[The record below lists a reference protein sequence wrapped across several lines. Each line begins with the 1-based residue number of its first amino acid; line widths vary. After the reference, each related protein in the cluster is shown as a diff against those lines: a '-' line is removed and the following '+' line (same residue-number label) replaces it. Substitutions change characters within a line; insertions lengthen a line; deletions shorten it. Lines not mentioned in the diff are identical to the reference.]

1 LVDRKLVDRKLVDE
15 EKLAQKE
22 KLSEKQETAHGQT
35 KPKVA
40 KLNWGC
46 GGYPAGGWINADL
59 YPYPGLQIVGDIL
72 EGLPLATNSI
82 SYAVSIHALPE
93 IAYPD
98 LIPALQELRRV
109 LEPSGVLRLCLPD
122 IEKGIAAYRA
132 QDLDYFAVPDEDAR
146 SIGGKFITQTVWYG
160 FTRTPFTEDFIEELL
175 LKAEFTRVDRCSYM
189 QTASPFPDIVE
200 LDNREHESLYVEA
213 VK

>member
-1 LVDRKLVDRKLVDE
+1 MADK
-15 EKLAQKE
+15 KLAGKE
-22 KLSEKQETAHGQT
+22 KL
-35 KPKVA
+35 VA

-59 YPYPGLQIVGDIL
+59 NPYPGLQIVGDIL

-109 LEPSGVLRLCLPD
+109 LEPGGVLRLCLPD
-122 IEKGIAAYRA
+122 IEKGIAAYQA
-132 QDLDYFAVPDEDAR
+132 QDRDYFAVPDEDAR
-146 SIGGKFITQTVWYG
+146 SLGGKFITQTIWYG
-160 FTRTPFTEDFIEELL
+160 YTRTPFTEDFIEELL